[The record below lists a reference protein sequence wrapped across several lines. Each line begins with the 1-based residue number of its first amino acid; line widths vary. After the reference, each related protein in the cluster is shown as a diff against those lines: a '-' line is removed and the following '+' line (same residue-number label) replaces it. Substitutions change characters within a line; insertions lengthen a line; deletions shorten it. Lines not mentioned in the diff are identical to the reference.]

1 VIRVRRLLLRAFG
14 GFYSDLI
21 GRRSRL
27 GAAAVIFHPDGR
39 LLLVRHSYGRR
50 NWELPG
56 GGRQANESAEQAVL
70 REVREE
76 VGVEAVVER
85 LCGIYYEPEMD
96 QHHFAFVCRMPDGAT
111 PRATSAELLACEYWP
126 PDKLPRPISDFTLRR
141 IEDARAGR
149 TPTSIAV
156 LGPRRWTV

>member
-1 VIRVRRLLLRAFG
+1 MIRVRRLLLRAFG
-14 GFYSDLI
+14 GLYNDLI
-21 GRRSRL
+21 GRRSHL
-27 GAAAVIFHPDGR
+27 GAAGVIFDADGR
-39 LLLVRHSYGRR
+39 ILLVRHSYGRR

-56 GGRQANESAEQAVL
+56 GGRKANESVEQAVR

-96 QHHFAFVCRMPDGAT
+96 QHHFAFVCRLPDGAI
-111 PRATSAELLACEYWP
+111 PRVTSAELLACEYWA

-141 IEDARAGR
+141 IDDARAGR
-149 TPTSIAV
+149 APTSIAV
-156 LGPRRWTV
+156 LGPRRWIV